1 VHGSEDTK
9 VLPGQAQR
17 LFDELYA
24 AGANVT
30 LQWVTNGDHDLDDS
44 GGIAAPSKAELTIQ
58 IADFLDTHVRL
69 RP

>member
-1 VHGSEDTK
+1 
-9 VLPGQAQR
+9 
-17 LFDELYA
+17 
-24 AGANVT
+24 VT